1 LLYDGPIEDEEPEF
15 IPLDLDQNERKKGF
29 KFNWYFEIIIM
40 ILIMLNSVMLA
51 FDSPL
56 LDPNSPKHKFITNAN
71 KSFTIAFTIEVSM
84 RVIA

>member
-1 LLYDGPIEDEEPEF
+1 L
-15 IPLDLDQNERKKGF
+15 IPLELDQNEREKGF

-40 ILIMLNSVMLA
+40 ILIMMNSVMLA

-56 LDPNSPKHKFITNAN
+56 LDPNSSKHKFITKAN
-71 KSFTIAFTIEVSM
+71 KSFTIAFTIEVSI